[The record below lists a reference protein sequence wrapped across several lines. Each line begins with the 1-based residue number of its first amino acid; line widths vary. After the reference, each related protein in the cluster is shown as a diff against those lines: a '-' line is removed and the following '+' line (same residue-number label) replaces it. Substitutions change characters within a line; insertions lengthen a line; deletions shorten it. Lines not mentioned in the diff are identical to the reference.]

1 MSSKQ
6 NQKNIVNEAIMK
18 EIIEALN
25 SLKYGYVQIT
35 VHNSRVVQIDRTEKT
50 RLDDIWHVENGEG
63 I

>member
-35 VHNSRVVQIDRTEKT
+35 VHNSRIVQIDRTEKT